1 MMAKSMSQILKYFLP
16 MHNMIKNRAKTMLLY
31 KSSQT
36 IQDCLF
42 KDSFLGN
49 ILQRYRQSLTLVQR
63 ADVCII
69 YILSII
75 KSLESLSSS
84 FLSCN
89 SIPQGPS
96 FNYRIWEFQDLGKH
110 CIKMLLFY
118 LLLLPQIIKSFFFD
132 PG

>member
-1 MMAKSMSQILKYFLP
+1 MKQIEFKNFLHEKDNSKVMAKSMSQILKYFLP

-89 SIPQGPS
+89 SIPCKCRGLLS
-96 FNYRIWEFQDLGKH
+96 ITGFGNFRIWENTA
-110 CIKMLLFY
+110 
-118 LLLLPQIIKSFFFD
+118 
-132 PG
+132 